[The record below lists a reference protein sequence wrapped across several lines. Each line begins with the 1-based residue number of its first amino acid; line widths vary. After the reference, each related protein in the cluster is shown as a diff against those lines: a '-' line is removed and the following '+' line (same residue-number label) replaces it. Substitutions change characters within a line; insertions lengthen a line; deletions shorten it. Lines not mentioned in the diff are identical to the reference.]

1 MNVFIRTTYNSI
13 LCHYFYTH
21 FTNFILIHFLNT
33 NCILVIPTEGKKKK
47 L

>member
-21 FTNFILIHFLNT
+21 FTE
-33 NCILVIPTEGKKKK
+33 EGVEAQSGDV
-47 L
+47 